1 MHPNTIIHQVLLKK
15 KVCVLLLW
23 ETIGPAKKERKMRED
38 DIDTFFCCRIS
49 NNTEENGKE
58 EKEKEGKEREISKRF
73 SVS

>member
-23 ETIGPAKKERKMRED
+23 ETVGPAKKEWKMRED
-38 DIDTFFCCRIS
+38 DIDTFLYFRIS

>member
-1 MHPNTIIHQVLLKK
+1 
-15 KVCVLLLW
+15 
-23 ETIGPAKKERKMRED
+23 MRED
-38 DIDTFFCCRIS
+38 DRDTFLYCRIS